1 MTDTAAPTPAPIL
14 VADIGGTNARF
25 GLIDGRVIRDVRIL
39 RCAEYPSL
47 EAAASAYLAAIG
59 LAGAGLAGTGPAGR
73 PRRGA
78 FAVAGPVTGDRVA
91 MTNLVWEFSV
101 GRVRDALG
109 LEGLAVIN
117 DFTAVALSVPR
128 LGEDDRRQVG
138 AGAPQPGGVVAVL
151 GPGSG
156 LGVSGLIPGPG
167 GRWSALSGEGGHV
180 TMAPIS
186 DRESAVLGQLRKS
199 FEHVSA
205 ERVLSGPGLVN
216 LHAAL
221 SILDGREPEAL
232 TAARIVESA
241 VAGGHPHCVEAVE
254 MFCAMLGT
262 VAGNLALTLGA
273 RGGVY
278 IAGGIVPKLGP
289 LFTHSRFRKRF
300 LEKGRMRDFLEPVP
314 TYVVT
319 HELPAFLGLAEAAG
333 GAAGGEAYGA

>member
-1 MTDTAAPTPAPIL
+1 MAADLTPAAPGTAASPIL
-14 VADIGGTNARF
+14 VADIGATNARF
-25 GLIDGRVIRDVRIL
+25 GLIDGRMVREARVL
-39 RCAEYPSL
+39 RCADYASIED
-47 EAAASAYLAAIG
+47 AATAYLSTVG
-59 LAGAGLAGTGPAGR
+59 LAAPGTPGR

-78 FAVAGPVTGDRVA
+78 FAVAGPVTGDHIA
-91 MTNLVWEFSV
+91 MTNLVWQFSV

-109 LEGLAVIN
+109 LEGLVVIN

-128 LGEDDRRQVG
+128 LAEDDRRQVG
-138 AGAPQPGGVVAVL
+138 EGTPQPGAVVAVL

-156 LGVSGLIPGPG
+156 LGVSGLVPGAN
-167 GRWSALSGEGGHV
+167 GRWTALSGEGGHV

-186 DRESAVLGQLRKS
+186 DRESAVLGQLRKG
-199 FEHVSA
+199 FDHVSA

-216 LHAAL
+216 LYSAL
-221 SILDGREPEAL
+221 SILDGREPAAL
-232 TAARIVESA
+232 TPAQITDNAL
-241 VAGGHPHCVEAVE
+241 AGAEPHCVEAVE

-278 IAGGIVPKLGP
+278 IAGGIVPRLGA
-289 LFTHSRFRKRF
+289 LFAHSRFRKRF
-300 LEKGRMRDFLEPVP
+300 AEKGRMRDFLAPIP

-333 GAAGGEAYGA
+333 AE